1 MLGENEKDPAALASL
16 DRIYESQGMYEN
28 LAAIL
33 RQRLTITDD
42 NDELVKLNLRL
53 GRVYAEALE
62 EIDPAIASYLAV
74 LEHESRSRDALDA
87 LERLYFRSERWPEL
101 YGIYEKLVDVMKDDD
116 GLADCYARMAKLA
129 ADALDDREKAVE
141 LWGRVVDIRGEDA
154 IALSGLA
161 DLHEMAGEWKEL
173 TEVLEKQVTAT
184 PDPEARIPIYKRLG
198 RIWGEKLSRERNSL
212 ESWQKVLEID
222 PQDVDALRAIAAN
235 YKSAGAWEELS
246 QALRRLIQV
255 GQLGGSGIERDE
267 LKELFSQLGEL
278 EGDTLM
284 RTQDAIDAWR
294 EVLELDEADF
304 RALAALERLF
314 MQEARWEEA
323 VDILERRA
331 QALASPNDR
340 VDVLMQAASLWADKI
355 GDGGSAAEVYE
366 RVLQIDPGHQLAS
379 VELEQLYR
387 QRKSWVKLVDL
398 LLARTEFSPDA
409 ATRIALLVQVSETY
423 EQQLGDRDSAFV
435 TLQAAFREDYSNDH
449 VAKELERLATA
460 ADKWNEL
467 IGEYTQVVQGIS
479 DAEAGGRPVGEDR
492 ALVRLGAAPR
502 RLRDRVRAAGA
513 AARRRAHRRAA
524 GAGGLL
530 PQAEALERP
539 GRARWRATPS
549 ASRRR
554 PTRVEILLAARRHL
568 RDAAGRR
575 DAGDGR
581 LPARARRRRALH
593 RRHQRART
601 PVPAHAGLGP
611 PGRRAVQEVAGG
623 QRHRAGD
630 PAEAAGRRAVGGPA
644 GRQRSRRR
652 RLQRGAVGR
661 PAQPARADRARHAVR
676 EDRAHGGVPREPR
689 APAGGVAARGG
700 SGRDVSEDGDDL
712 GGELRQAGPRHRGAG
727 EDPADRRAQR
737 EGVPRPRAPVPPG
750 AQVGV
755 AGRHL
760 PQAPRGHRRHDRA
773 HRPLHQDRPGL
784 RAGAARS
791 RSRHRFVTTTC

>member
-1 MLGENEKDPAALASL
+1 MTGATTPDHAPAVRRDVLLRLAASFENDLGNLERAEDALVKVLSEHQKDPSALASL

-42 NDELVKLNLRL
+42 NGELISLNLRL

-62 EIDPAIASYLAV
+62 EVDPAIASYLAV
-74 LEHESRSRDALDA
+74 LEHESRSPDALEA
-87 LERLYFRSERWPEL
+87 LERLYFRSERWREL
-101 YGIYEKLVDVMKDDD
+101 YGTYEKLVDIQKDDD

-129 ADALDDREKAVE
+129 ADALDDREKAVD

-173 TEVLEKQVTAT
+173 TEVLEKQVLAT

-212 ESWQKVLEID
+212 ESWQKVLELD

-246 QALRRLIQV
+246 QALRRLLQV

-331 QALASPNDR
+331 RALASPNDR

-366 RVLQIDPGHQLAS
+366 RVLPDRSGPPARVGRARAAVSPAQ
-379 VELEQLYR
+379 ELGEAGR
-387 QRKSWVKLVDL
+387 PAAGAHRV
-398 LLARTEFSPDA
+398 LARRGDA
-409 ATRIALLVQVSETY
+409 HSAAHPGV
-423 EQQLGDRDSAFV
+423 GDLR
-435 TLQAAFREDYSNDH
+435 AAARRSRLRLRH
-449 VAKELERLATA
+449 VAGGVPRGLLQRPRRQGAGTPGDGGRQVER
-460 ADKWNEL
+460 ADRRVHPGRSGDL
-467 IGEYTQVVQGIS
+467 RFQ
-479 DAEAGGRPVGEDR
+479 AGGRSVGEDR

-502 RLRDRVRAAGA
+502 RLRDRFGATGA
-513 AARRRAHRRAA
+513 AAGQRAHRRAA
-524 GAGGLL
+524 GAAGLL

-539 GRARWRATPS
+539 GGRAGPPRRVRAGGAP
-549 ASRRR
+549 ARRD
-554 PTRVEILLAARRHL
+554 PAAARRHL
-568 RDAAGRR
+568 RDAARRR
-575 DAGDGR
+575 DAGDG
-581 LPARARRRRALH
+581 
-593 RRHQRART
+593 
-601 PVPAHAGLGP
+601 GLS
-611 PGRRAVQEVAGG
+611 A
-623 QRHRAGD
+623 
-630 PAEAAGRRAVGGPA
+630 
-644 GRQRSRRR
+644 
-652 RLQRGAVGR
+652 
-661 PAQPARADRARHAVR
+661 
-676 EDRAHGGVPREPR
+676 
-689 APAGGVAARGG
+689 
-700 SGRDVSEDGDDL
+700 
-712 GGELRQAGPRHRGAG
+712 
-727 EDPADRRAQR
+727 
-737 EGVPRPRAPVPPG
+737 RPR
-750 AQVGV
+750 
-755 AGRHL
+755 R
-760 PQAPRGHRRHDRA
+760 
-773 HRPLHQDRPGL
+773 
-784 RAGAARS
+784 
-791 RSRHRFVTTTC
+791 